1 MLRQHQKKKKKKKIR
16 SNKNIKGIKINNTEI
31 KLSQYADDTS
41 AYLDGSQTS
50 LEETLNALDIF
61 ANIFG
66 LKKNFDKTQVV
77 WIGSKKY
84 STHSIKTRWK
94 LSWGTSQFKPFGI
107 TFDVDLTKIIGINYG
122 NKIQTLKNSNKLWQR
137 RALSPLGKI
146 TVIKSLLLPKITHL
160 LIALP
165 NPGITLLQEIN
176 RLFYDFLWKGRAQI
190 KQSAVVKQ
198 YFEGGLKMVN
208 LYAFEQALKITW
220 IRRML
225 QDDSKWQLFIKN
237 KISMNTLFSCGSD
250 YIKNIIT
257 KLKNEFWKDV
267 LKALLKLQTVLEVD
281 NGKGKA
287 DHIPIFYN
295 KFLHIANVRFLY
307 KSWFN
312 HGVKYITDLMDS
324 NGNFIKYKEFLWKR
338 QGYNQISYNLQA
350 LLHA

>member
-1 MLRQHQKKKKKKKIR
+1 MRPVLTEDKIKTQNPISTYLFVLCAEILAAKIR
-16 SNKNIKGIKINNTEI
+16 SNKYIKGIKINNTEI

-50 LEETLNALDIF
+50 LEETLNELDIF
-61 ANIFG
+61 ANISG
-66 LKKNFDKTQVV
+66 LKTNFDKTQVV

-94 LSWGTSQFKPFGI
+94 LSWGTCQFKLLGI

-122 NKIQTLKNSNKLWQR
+122 IKIQTLKNSIKLWQR

-146 TVIKSLLLPKITHL
+146 TVIKSLLLQKITHL

-165 NPGITLLQEIN
+165 KPENTLLQEIN
-176 RLFYDFLWKGRAQI
+176 TLFYDFLWKGRAKI
-190 KQSAVVKQ
+190 KQSVVVKQ

-208 LYAFEQALKITW
+208 LFAFEQALKITL

-225 QDDSKWQLFIKN
+225 QDDSKWQLFIK
-237 KISMNTLFSCGSD
+237 KQDIYEHTIFLRLRL
-250 YIKNIIT
+250 YKKIIT
-257 KLKNEFWKDV
+257 NLKNEFWKDV

-295 KFLHIANVRFLY
+295 KFLHIANEGFFY

-312 HGVKYITDLMDS
+312 NGVKYITDLIDS
-324 NGNFIKYKEFLWKR
+324 NGNFIKY
-338 QGYNQISYNLQA
+338 
-350 LLHA
+350 